1 MSLLSGM
8 RHALDFLM
16 AGATA
21 LEIGTANFANPRA
34 GVEILEGI
42 EEFLCKEGITDAA
55 EIVGI
60 ALL

>member
-1 MSLLSGM
+1 M

-55 EIVGI
+55 EIVGT